1 MDFIILCFTV
11 AWQCLAFMT
20 PLFFLQCSC
29 FRCYLILRGS
39 FISFFC
45 WHHQGKWILHRIFEC
60 LMAGILCFVGT
71 IGCVDMESWLMIL
84 DMLWDM
90 FIPTIL
96 LVLLE
101 KINLVQKYV
110 GSFLFVS
117 LILIQD
123 SHQIIEESL
132 G

>member
-1 MDFIILCFTV
+1 
-11 AWQCLAFMT
+11 
-20 PLFFLQCSC
+20 
-29 FRCYLILRGS
+29 
-39 FISFFC
+39 
-45 WHHQGKWILHRIFEC
+45 
-60 LMAGILCFVGT
+60 MAGILCFVGT